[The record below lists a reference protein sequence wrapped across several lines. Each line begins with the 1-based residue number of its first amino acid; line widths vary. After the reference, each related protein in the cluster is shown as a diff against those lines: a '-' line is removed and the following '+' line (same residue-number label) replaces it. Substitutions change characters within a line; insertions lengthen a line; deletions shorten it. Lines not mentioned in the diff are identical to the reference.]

1 MAVLIL
7 LPLLILHSPLI
18 EDFFP
23 LGISHMERI
32 RGVHK
37 VYKVGNHSIFE
48 NKFFNLKG
56 NDIYQI

>member
-7 LPLLILHSPLI
+7 FPLLILHSHLI

-37 VYKVGNHSIFE
+37 VFKVCNHSIFE
-48 NKFFNLKG
+48 KNFFNLKG
-56 NDIYQI
+56 NEVYQI